1 MKRETI
7 VRWTV
12 ALSVVGATGFWYG
25 RSRAQSAPP
34 TTPVIYSGYIE
45 DSGSPVNGTRNIGLN
60 LWKSTDTSTTADRV
74 CAQAAASTTVSAGWF
89 SIQLDSSCLD
99 AVHRYPALYIEFVV
113 DSTSFPLRA
122 IGAVPYAVRS
132 FEYQSGSR
140 LRRFV
145 RTAADGS
152 KEVIAGRWWDSLRD
166 EECTFNDIPPGGQ
179 PPSGLCLPGN
189 VAGGGP
195 SDPCFQDS
203 GCSIGVPAGG
213 AAVPAGSPAPKY
225 VVAGGAGSGLAVPG
239 PAVPSWCKQY
249 GYGPCLPGPTFYFAT
264 QLLPASDFVSWQE
277 QHE

>member
-12 ALSVVGATGFWYG
+12 TLSVAGAAGFWYG

-45 DSGSPVNGTRNIGLN
+45 DSGAPVNGPRDIGVN
-60 LWKSTDTSTTADRV
+60 LWKSTDTSTTTDRV
-74 CAQAAASTTVSAGWF
+74 CEQAPATTTVSAGWF
-89 SIQLDSSCLD
+89 SIQLDASCLD
-99 AVHRYPALYIEFVV
+99 AVHRYPALYLEFVV
-113 DSTSFPLRA
+113 DSTTFPLRP

-132 FEYQSGSR
+132 FENDSGSR

-145 RTAADGS
+145 RAAADGS
-152 KEVIAGRWWDSLRD
+152 KEVIPGRWWDSLRN
-166 EECTFNDIPPGGQ
+166 EECAFGGGSPPGQ
-179 PPSGLCLPGN
+179 PPSGLCLPGG

-203 GCSIGVPAGG
+203 ACSVGVPADG
-213 AAVPAGSPAPKY
+213 AAVAAGSAPPKY
-225 VVAGGAGSGLAVPG
+225 VTAGGATSGLGVPG
-239 PAVPSWCKQY
+239 PAMPSWCKQY
-249 GYGPCLPGPTFYFAT
+249 GYGPCLPGPDFYFAT
-264 QLLPASDFVSWQE
+264 ELLPASDFVSWSE